1 MEASRG
7 PPRVKN
13 KAPGKTYLTALKLY
27 MLTYGKRLSKSAQ
40 SSCSVRLSTDKSPD
54 SKRRRSGSQI
64 SKSSMNSR
72 AGKGRS
78 SRTMCEGIG

>member
-13 KAPGKTYLTALKLY
+13 KAPGKSCLTVLKIY
-27 MLTYGKRLSKSAQ
+27 ILTFSKLLSKSVQ
-40 SSCSVRLSTDKSPD
+40 NNCSVRLSTDKSQD
-54 SKRRRSGSQI
+54 YRHLRNDSQI
-64 SKSSMNSR
+64 SKSFMNFK
-72 AGKGRS
+72 AGKGRN

>member
-13 KAPGKTYLTALKLY
+13 KAPGKSCLTLLKTY
-27 MLTYGKRLSKSAQ
+27 MLTFCKPLSKSVQ
-40 SSCSVRLSTDKSPD
+40 SNCSVRLSTDKSQD
-54 SKRRRSGSQI
+54 YRHLRSDLQI
-64 SKSSMNSR
+64 SKSSMNSK

>member
-13 KAPGKTYLTALKLY
+13 KAPGKIYLTALKTY
-27 MLTYGKRLSKSAQ
+27 KLTYGKPLSRLVQ
-40 SSCSVRLSTDKSPD
+40 SSCSVRLSTDKSQD
-54 SKRRRSGSQI
+54 YRRLRSGSPI

-72 AGKGRS
+72 VEKGRS

>member
-13 KAPGKTYLTALKLY
+13 KAPGKSCLPILMGHVLTLVKLLSRSVPNSFCAKLSIDKSQAY
-27 MLTYGKRLSKSAQ
+27 KRL
-40 SSCSVRLSTDKSPD
+40 
-54 SKRRRSGSQI
+54 RSDSQI
-64 SKSSMNSR
+64 SKSFMSLK
-72 AGKGRS
+72 AGNGRS